1 MTSTLSFFFFET
13 MSFLDGTLFL
23 PFQKKL
29 VHSLM
34 GLHMLCNFF
43 CSELEPLCM
52 CLNVCV
58 RARIFSYV
66 NLFSPLLAHTLVH
79 PHVHTCLCVLALFPV
94 PISTHITRAVQLGS
108 VILAASI
115 CLCVTLYTVHCRLDG
130 SLCVILYNVHDVVR
144 TKVQYV
150 VEEDVCAAR
159 LHHRRA
165 LSLSWLSGTRC
176 SPALGCVRIQT

>member
-1 MTSTLSFFFFET
+1 M
-13 MSFLDGTLFL
+13 
-23 PFQKKL
+23 
-29 VHSLM
+29 
-34 GLHMLCNFF
+34 
-43 CSELEPLCM
+43 
-52 CLNVCV
+52 
-58 RARIFSYV
+58 RARAY
-66 NLFSPLLAHTLVH
+66 LLVREFVLAFTCAHARA
-79 PHVHTCLCVLALFPV
+79 PARAHVFVRTALFPV